1 MNTALATTTATTP
14 ALRRE
19 TPPLRHCSLAKPS
32 VFRLNRVGFKSGV
45 QTIGKSLLRISA
57 SNQSAS
63 AAVNVAADT
72 SIPSEMK
79 AWVYSEYGGVDV
91 LKVESNIA
99 VSVVND
105 DQVLIKVVS
114 AALNPVDA
122 KRRQGKF
129 KATDS
134 PLPVNL
140 RNISPIKT
148 EN

>member
-1 MNTALATTTATTP
+1 M
-14 ALRRE
+14 
-19 TPPLRHCSLAKPS
+19 
-32 VFRLNRVGFKSGV
+32 

-63 AAVNVAADT
+63 AAVNVATNA

-79 AWVYSEYGGVDV
+79 AWVYGEYGGVDV
-91 LKVESNIA
+91 LKLESNIA
-99 VSVVND
+99 VPEVND
-105 DQVLIKVVS
+105 DQVLIKVVA

-140 RNISPIKT
+140 ISLQ
-148 EN
+148 